1 MRTPTPAYLIDL
13 AVIRKNCE
21 ALSELRARTGCRIVQ
36 ALKAFAL
43 PAVFPLLRDH
53 LDGCCASGLWEA
65 QLARE
70 FFGETV
76 LTCGPVYR
84 DTDTDLFDLSSHIVF
99 NSLSHWQHWRH
110 YALNHPRYQK
120 GIISYGLRLNP
131 QRSTGS
137 PPIYDPCRQG
147 SRLGALASS
156 LKNADLEGLSGCHFH
171 SLCDQNS
178 DALAKT
184 LEALDLHFGALL
196 RRPQIRWLNMGGG
209 HALTRPDYDQQ
220 LLVDLIKQS
229 RDCYHLDEIWLE
241 PGEAPVLN
249 AGSLHSTVLDIFQSG
264 KETVAI
270 LDVSAT
276 AHMPDVLEMP
286 YRPNLTLDGVPSL
299 ERGTHRYQL
308 GGSTCL
314 AGDII
319 GPYSFHRPLKIGDR
333 LIFQDMAQY
342 TMVKTTYFNGI
353 QHPSITLRDES
364 GNEQMI
370 RSFDYEDF
378 KRRLM

>member
-21 ALSELRARTGCRIVQ
+21 ALSELKARTGCRIVQ

-84 DTDTDLFDLSSHIVF
+84 DTDTDLFNLSSHIVF

-249 AGSLHSTVLDIFQSG
+249 AGSLQSTVLDIFQSG

-286 YRPNLTLDGVPSL
+286 YRPNLTLEGVPSL

>member
-21 ALSELRARTGCRIVQ
+21 ALSELKARTGCRIVQ

-196 RRPQIRWLNMGGG
+196 RRSQIRWLNMGGG
-209 HALTRPDYDQQ
+209 HALTRPDYDQR

>member
-21 ALSELRARTGCRIVQ
+21 ALSELKARTGCRIVQ

>member
-21 ALSELRARTGCRIVQ
+21 ALSELKARTGCRIVQ

-84 DTDTDLFDLSSHIVF
+84 DTDTDLFNLSSHIVF

-209 HALTRPDYDQQ
+209 HALTRPDYDQR

>member
-21 ALSELRARTGCRIVQ
+21 ALSELKARTGCRIVQ

-76 LTCGPVYR
+76 LTCGPVYH

-110 YALNHPRYQK
+110 YALSHSRYKQ

-131 QRSTGS
+131 QCSTGS
-137 PPIYDPCRQG
+137 PSIYDPCRQG
-147 SRLGALASS
+147 SRLGTLPDS

-178 DALAKT
+178 DALATT
-184 LEALDLHFGALL
+184 LESLDLHFGALL

-229 RDCYHLDEIWLE
+229 QDYYHLDEIWLE

-264 KETVAI
+264 EQAVAI

-286 YRPNLTLDGVPSL
+286 YRPDLTLDGTPSL
-299 ERGTHRYQL
+299 ERGIHRYHL

-319 GPYSFHRPLKIGDR
+319 GAYIFHRPLKIGDR

-353 QHPSITLRDES
+353 QHPSITLRDEA
-364 GNEQMI
+364 GNDQII

>member
-21 ALSELRARTGCRIVQ
+21 ALSELKARTGCRIVQ

-120 GIISYGLRLNP
+120 GIISYGIRLNP

-209 HALTRPDYDQQ
+209 HALTRPDYDQR

-229 RDCYHLDEIWLE
+229 RDCYHLDEVWLE

-286 YRPNLTLDGVPSL
+286 YRPNLTLEGVPSL

>member
-1 MRTPTPAYLIDL
+1 MPTPAYLIDL

-21 ALSELRARTGCRIVQ
+21 ALSELKARTGCRIVQ

-84 DTDTDLFDLSSHIVF
+84 DTDTDLFNLSSHIVF

-209 HALTRPDYDQQ
+209 HALTRPDYDQR

>member
-21 ALSELRARTGCRIVQ
+21 ALSELKARTGCRIVQ

-84 DTDTDLFDLSSHIVF
+84 DTDTDLFNLSSHIVF

-286 YRPNLTLDGVPSL
+286 YRPNLTLEGVPSL

>member
-1 MRTPTPAYLIDL
+1 
-13 AVIRKNCE
+13 VIRKNCE
-21 ALSELRARTGCRIVQ
+21 ALSELKARTGCRIVQ

-65 QLARE
+65 QLAQE

-84 DTDTDLFDLSSHIVF
+84 DTDTELFELSSHIIF

-110 YALNHPRYQK
+110 YALSHPRYQQ

-147 SRLGALASS
+147 SRLGTPPGS

-178 DALAKT
+178 DALAAT
-184 LEALDLHFGALL
+184 LESLDLHFGALL

-220 LLVDLIKQS
+220 LLGDLIKKS
-229 RDCYHLDEIWLE
+229 RNNYHLDEIWLE

-264 KETVAI
+264 EQTVAI

-286 YRPNLTLDGVPSL
+286 YRPKLTLDGTPSL
-299 ERGTHRYQL
+299 ERGTHRYHL

-319 GPYSFHRPLKIGDR
+319 GAYNFHRPLKIGDH

-353 QHPSITLRDES
+353 QHPSIILRDES
-364 GNEQMI
+364 GNDQMI

-378 KRRLM
+378 KRHLM

>member
-21 ALSELRARTGCRIVQ
+21 ALSELKARTGCRIVQ

-84 DTDTDLFDLSSHIVF
+84 DADTDLFDLSSHIVF

>member
-21 ALSELRARTGCRIVQ
+21 ALSELKARTGCRIVQ

-209 HALTRPDYDQQ
+209 HALTRPDYDQR

>member
-21 ALSELRARTGCRIVQ
+21 ALSELKARTGCRIVQ

-84 DTDTDLFDLSSHIVF
+84 DTDTDLFNLSSHIVF

>member
-1 MRTPTPAYLIDL
+1 VRTPTPAYLIDL

-21 ALSELRARTGCRIVQ
+21 ALSELKARTGCRIVQ

-196 RRPQIRWLNMGGG
+196 RRSQIRWLNMGGG
-209 HALTRPDYDQQ
+209 HALTRPDYDQR